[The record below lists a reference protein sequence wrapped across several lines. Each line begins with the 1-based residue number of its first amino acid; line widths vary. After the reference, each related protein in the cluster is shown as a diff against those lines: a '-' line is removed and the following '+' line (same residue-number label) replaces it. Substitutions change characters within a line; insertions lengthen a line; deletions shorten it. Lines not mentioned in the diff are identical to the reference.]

1 MLTANYLLMNKL
13 RLYSIHIMVA
23 IALSLVIN
31 FSYLL
36 MPIITEHGVN
46 QRGMGDGFVGE
57 HNSGVL
63 HIERDL
69 HGYIVCDCEKRD
81 SVYVSAWQVH
91 TFKLEEGNHL
101 TFATREPAE
110 HADVSGS
117 LEPHPRLDKI
127 YTVDGNP
134 FDFDAIYDRPSRTVE
149 FIWQILY
156 YAAVSFLMIIIL
168 AHGGPSDGKRKWL
181 ILRRVVFLLALTAVA
196 IYFAPVVSFDHGTM
210 KLDFFFRSD
219 MHDNTYIIVLT
230 KCIFVLVVTAL
241 YARIYTL
248 IRHKQNIEVENERL
262 KTENLS
268 TRYNMLVGQINPHF
282 FFNSLNSLAMLVR
295 DGDQQRSLEYIDQL
309 SYTFR
314 YIIQNGKSS
323 TTTLKEELEF
333 AEAYAYLFKIRY
345 ADKLFF
351 DFEIDERYRGWL
363 LPALSLQPLIG
374 NAVKHNSITMKNP
387 LRVVIRTVD
396 GVLEIEN
403 RKNPKLDV
411 EPSTGIGLENLRS
424 RWQII
429 TGHDI
434 EIINDAERFMVRL
447 PLENPNKK

>member
-1 MLTANYLLMNKL
+1 
-13 RLYSIHIMVA
+13 MVA

-36 MPIITEHGVN
+36 MPIITEYGVN
-46 QRGMGDGFVGE
+46 QRSMGDGSVGE
-57 HNSGVL
+57 HNAGVL

-69 HGYIVCDCEKRD
+69 HGYIMCDCEQKD

-110 HADVSGS
+110 HAEVEGCM
-117 LEPHPRLDKI
+117 EPHPRLEEI
-127 YTVDGNP
+127 YTVDGQP

-156 YAAVSFLMIIIL
+156 YAAVAFLMILIL
-168 AHGGPSDGKRKWL
+168 ALGGSSDHKRKFL
-181 ILRRVVFLLALTAVA
+181 ILRRIILLLVLTAIA
-196 IYFAPVVSFDHGTM
+196 IYFAPVMSFHHGVM

-230 KCIFVLVVTAL
+230 KCVFVLVVTAL

-248 IRHKQNIEVENERL
+248 IRRQQSIEVENERL

-295 DGDQQRSLEYIDQL
+295 EGDQPRSLEYIDQL

-351 DFEIDERYRGWL
+351 DFEIEERYKTWT

-374 NAVKHNSITMKNP
+374 NAVKHNSITTKNP

-403 RKNPKLDV
+403 KKHPKLDV
-411 EPSTGIGLENLRS
+411 EPSTGIGLDNLRS

-429 TGHDI
+429 AGRDI
-434 EIINDAERFMVRL
+434 EIVNDAERFMVRL
-447 PLENPNKK
+447 PLENPDKK